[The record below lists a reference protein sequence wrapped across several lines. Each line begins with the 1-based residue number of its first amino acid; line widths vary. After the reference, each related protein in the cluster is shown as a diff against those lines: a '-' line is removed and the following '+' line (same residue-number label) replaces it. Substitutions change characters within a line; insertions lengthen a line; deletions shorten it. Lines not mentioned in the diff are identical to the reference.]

1 MGYAAFVFLPIDTPL
16 SLADIELRLRAFFT
30 DSQHPANRAVHIQ
43 HQPDCISVTRD
54 RWSLYI
60 SSNCQSPAHLD
71 SQTIASHLAQM
82 RPELVSKMPYG
93 CRLEIF
99 SDKDR
104 TLDYF
109 NDYALVIEQ
118 LARLPNAVVYD
129 YAAGTFM

>member
-1 MGYAAFVFLPIDTPL
+1 MGYAAFVFLPIDAPL
-16 SLADIELRLRAFFT
+16 SLADIELRLRAFFA

-43 HQPDCISVTRD
+43 RHSDCISLTRD

-60 SSNCQSPAHLD
+60 STNCRSPTHLD
-71 SQTIASHLAQM
+71 SKAITSYLADM
-82 RPELVSKMPYG
+82 RPELVSKMPYA

-118 LARLPNAVVYD
+118 LAQLPDAIIYD